1 MSLQGPIVVVAEQS
15 EALLLQ
21 ALTGA
26 GAFPVI
32 EAQLADAPAAVAS
45 IKPSAVVLA
54 GTEPIESK
62 AAQDLA
68 KAVRNAEPF
77 LPLFMRIADGHV
89 GLLPGAL
96 PIPADLPPARLISRI
111 ATALRLRAL
120 HATVLGRAKTLKTD
134 RNIIADLP
142 AHDALDDATVLV
154 VGRGRSHPA
163 LSVAVGERMA
173 VMGALS
179 VEAAARC
186 LNARHLD
193 GIVVGDGLPAGSV
206 DAFLTVLAEDVRFR
220 DLPVALLG
228 SVDRPELPN
237 AVYSRDPQ
245 RLIEGLIPLVQMHAF
260 EAALKRLLKSIE
272 SKGMLEPQ
280 TGLFNNDAFER
291 ELTRVIAD
299 ATERSVGLSLARF
312 AFEGDIDRRTHIDAA
327 RLIGRLIRDVD
338 FACRQDDNSMLVAF
352 IDTDLR
358 AAHVVARRLA
368 SVLKHTALR
377 PNGEKAQLTPSV
389 TLATLRPN
397 DTMPTLLARVAP
409 QRVAAE

>member
-15 EALLLQ
+15 QAALLQ
-21 ALTGA
+21 ALAGA

-32 EAQLADAPAAVAS
+32 EARLTDAPAAVAS

-54 GTEPIESK
+54 DAEPVDPK
-62 AAQDLA
+62 AAQALA
-68 KAVRNAEPF
+68 EEIRRTEPF
-77 LPLFMRIADGHV
+77 LPLFARVADGNASV
-89 GLLPGAL
+89 LPGTL
-96 PIPADLPPARLISRI
+96 PIPADMPTERLVPRI
-111 ATALRLRAL
+111 AMALRLRAL
-120 HATVLGRAKTLKTD
+120 HATVLGRAKALKTD

-142 AHDALDDATVLV
+142 AHDTLDDATVLV

-193 GIVVGDGLPAGSV
+193 GIVIGDGLPAGSV

-228 SVDRPELPN
+228 TVDHPELPN
-237 AVYSRDPQ
+237 AVYSRDSQ
-245 RLIEGLIPLVQMHAF
+245 HLIENLIPLVQMHAF

-272 SKGMLEPQ
+272 SKGMLEAQ
-280 TGLFNNDAFER
+280 TGLFNVDAFGR

-299 ATERSVGLSLARF
+299 TAERGVGLSLARF
-312 AFEGDIDRRTHIDAA
+312 AFEGEVDRRTHLDAA

-338 FACRQDDNSMLVAF
+338 FACRQDESSMLVAF

-358 AAHVVARRLA
+358 TAHVVARRLA

-377 PNGEKAQLTPSV
+377 PNGEKAQLTPAV

-397 DTMPTLLARVAP
+397 DTMLTLLTRVAP
-409 QRVAAE
+409 RRVAAE